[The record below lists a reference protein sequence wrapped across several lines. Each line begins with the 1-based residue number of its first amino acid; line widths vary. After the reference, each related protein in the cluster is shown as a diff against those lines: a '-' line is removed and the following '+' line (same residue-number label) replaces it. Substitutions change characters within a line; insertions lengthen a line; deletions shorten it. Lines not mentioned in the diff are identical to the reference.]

1 MCRHVCV
8 MWVCVCKCWGVGG
21 VVHGMVTCL
30 GTVYALGGVVCIC
43 VYGVGMC
50 QCGVWYLSLGCF
62 CVCVC
67 VCAHALLFSL
77 ARGPG
82 ASPSRA
88 TCPLR
93 GFSQG
98 EGQQHIRSRQRV
110 GGEVWEPKRF
120 SCESLSVQAAS
131 ETTEFPQSSQL
142 GPSHPCTVLR

>member
-1 MCRHVCV
+1 MVWLHVWALCMRWAGWCAFV
-8 MWVCVCKCWGVGG
+8 CTVWVCVS
-21 VVHGMVTCL
+21 
-30 GTVYALGGVVCIC
+30 VVCGIC
-43 VYGVGMC
+43 RLGVS
-50 QCGVWYLSLGCF
+50 V